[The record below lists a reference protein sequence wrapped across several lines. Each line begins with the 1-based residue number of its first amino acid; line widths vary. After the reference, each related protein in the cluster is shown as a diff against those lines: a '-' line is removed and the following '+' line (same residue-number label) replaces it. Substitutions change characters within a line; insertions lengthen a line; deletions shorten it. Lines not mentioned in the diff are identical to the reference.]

1 MFVLC
6 CMPGM
11 TEEEVSS
18 EPERSISP
26 LDRNVATFAS
36 INTNNTNNLALKCS
50 HMSKHQQDHCSE
62 QAYID

>member
-6 CMPGM
+6 YMPGM

-18 EPERSISP
+18 EPERSM
-26 LDRNVATFAS
+26 DRNVATFES
-36 INTNNTNNLALKCS
+36 INTNNTNNLTIKCS
-50 HMSKHQQDHCSE
+50 HMSKHQQDHCSD